1 MSDAYKD
8 IGYGTIPI
16 GRGSRPAV
24 LVVDWQAGFADPR
37 FPLGGNARL
46 HHARDETARLLKT
59 ARACGVPVAAAYV
72 AYGREAEMPF
82 WKMPAVRDFIHGHPS
97 TSIDPAIDD
106 PSNFTFSKNAP
117 SMFFQTPL
125 LTILTRHQV
134 DTVIVTGCT
143 TSGCVRATVVDGF
156 SYGFKVLI
164 AEDCCGDPAEEAQRQ
179 TLLDCGRRYADV
191 TTRAELEA
199 WFQTLPDVSALA
211 GC

>member
-8 IGYGTIPI
+8 IGYGTIAI
-16 GRGSRPAV
+16 GRGNRPAV
-24 LVVDWQAGFADPR
+24 LVVDWQAGFSDPS

-46 HHARDETARLLKT
+46 HRARDETAALLKT
-59 ARACGVPVAAAYV
+59 ARACGVPVAAAYL
-72 AYGREAEMPF
+72 AYGGEAEMPF
-82 WKMPAVRDFIHGHPS
+82 WKIPALQDFIHGHPS
-97 TSIDPAIDD
+97 TRIDPTIDD
-106 PSNFTFSKNAP
+106 PSNFTFFKNAP

-125 LTILTRHQV
+125 MTFLTRHQV

-156 SYGFKVLI
+156 SYGLKVLI

-191 TTRAELEA
+191 TNRTELEI
-199 WFQTLPDVSALA
+199 WFPTLPGAA
-211 GC
+211 GR